1 MYAGDWL
8 IRDAINHGLPLNT
21 VMSTDDFAGALA
33 NGTLIDTVLVTPSAV
48 LPATYEQLLCDWV
61 KSGGR
66 LLLYGPLA
74 TAPEALRRLVGVKTA
89 EGLEGDFTV
98 QSLLS
103 EDEYTHWQGERLLRH
118 RSALSGGPL
127 CEVPDPDAANLKVLV
142 QVTSTQGT
150 RAYAIHRTDPTWQG
164 GSVVWVRGSSSWE
177 VPKPGVRRDLPSLR
191 FWNSGTLVRQALQAF
206 GIDLRQTLRTPQS
219 PLTMIFVSRRNN
231 GFYFTGVKPDT
242 TGLVHLSLPDGA
254 PILVQQEGV
263 LSGRSITYQ
272 LRKSYHENCVL
283 FAVQPGESIVS
294 CREQPPFPT
303 GNTRRLT
310 VSGLQDAQICVYPP
324 RHMLERAAIFCAGKA
339 VEPEK
344 DARRGCLRARGVSGT
359 LDLNW

>member
-1 MYAGDWL
+1 
-8 IRDAINHGLPLNT
+8 
-21 VMSTDDFAGALA
+21 
-33 NGTLIDTVLVTPSAV
+33 
-48 LPATYEQLLCDWV
+48 
-61 KSGGR
+61 
-66 LLLYGPLA
+66 
-74 TAPEALRRLVGVKTA
+74 
-89 EGLEGDFTV
+89 
-98 QSLLS
+98 
-103 EDEYTHWQGERLLRH
+103 
-118 RSALSGGPL
+118 
-127 CEVPDPDAANLKVLV
+127 
-142 QVTSTQGT
+142 
-150 RAYAIHRTDPTWQG
+150 
-164 GSVVWVRGSSSWE
+164 
-177 VPKPGVRRDLPSLR
+177 
-191 FWNSGTLVRQALQAF
+191 
-206 GIDLRQTLRTPQS
+206 
-219 PLTMIFVSRRNN
+219 MIFVSRRNN